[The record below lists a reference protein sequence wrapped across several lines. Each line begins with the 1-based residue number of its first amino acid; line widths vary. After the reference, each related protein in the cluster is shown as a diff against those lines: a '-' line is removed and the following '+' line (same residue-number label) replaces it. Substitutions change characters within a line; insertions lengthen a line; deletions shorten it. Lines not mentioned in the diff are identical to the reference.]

1 MSLSEFDLLL
11 AHTRIYD
18 AEFTRR
24 EAARAFTRARMHA
37 TDELQPNPNPRA
49 PTYTPTLE
57 RQLHPKHPNPRAPT

>member
-24 EAARAFTRARMHA
+24 EAARAFTRARMRA
-37 TDELQPNPNPRA
+37 TDSSNR
-49 PTYTPTLE
+49 TPTLE
-57 RQLHPKHPNPRAPT
+57 LQYLTLI